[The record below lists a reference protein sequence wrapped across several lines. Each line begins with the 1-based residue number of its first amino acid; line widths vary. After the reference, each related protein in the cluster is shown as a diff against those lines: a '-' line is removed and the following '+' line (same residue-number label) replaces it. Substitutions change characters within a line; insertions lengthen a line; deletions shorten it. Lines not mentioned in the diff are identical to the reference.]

1 MSNNVWFRVLIS
13 VVLLVA
19 LIGAGLWVYNM
30 GMMQGANVG
39 VNGELPAA
47 MAERYLPQ
55 YGMMPAYGHG
65 MMFFSPF
72 RFLGGILFLFFILA
86 CFRALLFGPRRYAH
100 FHGRK
105 CGPWQDWDR
114 ESVPPMVT
122 EWHRKMHE
130 SESPK
135 SED

>member
-1 MSNNVWFRVLIS
+1 MNNNVWFRVLIS

-30 GMMQGANVG
+30 GMLQGATVSA
-39 VNGELPAA
+39 NGELPAT

-55 YGMMPAYGHG
+55 YGMMPTYGHG
-65 MMFFSPF
+65 MMFFSPL
-72 RFLGGILFLFFILA
+72 RFIGGFFFLLFILA
-86 CFRALLFGPRRYAH
+86 GFRMVIFGFRGPRRFHRYAH
-100 FHGRK
+100 WRDCKG
-105 CGPWQDWDR
+105 
-114 ESVPPMVT
+114 ETIPPMVE

-130 SESPK
+130 KESPK